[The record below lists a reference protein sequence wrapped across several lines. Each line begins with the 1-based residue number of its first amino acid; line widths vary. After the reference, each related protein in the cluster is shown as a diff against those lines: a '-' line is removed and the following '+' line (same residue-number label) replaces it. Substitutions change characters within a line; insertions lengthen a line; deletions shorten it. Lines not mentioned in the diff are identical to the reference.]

1 MRSWETGA
9 GRREGRRPPGAGSE
23 RSERSRRAPP
33 PTEGK
38 ARATGERVAVR
49 VRGVTEARLEWAEP
63 RSYLEPGVGAF
74 AQERVHRADIARRG
88 GSGQPAR
95 RHHGER
101 RSDDER
107 RRRLFGF
114 DTAPRVREILFFQAG
129 FSGTSVRKKAR
140 EPRSERLS
148 WRRPRKT
155 SAESVSSEVEP
166 RALAPLAPTL
176 ARSPRGRARRRRLA
190 RSSRSLA
197 GKLRDSRA
205 DRSGFSG
212 QVASPDPRTG
222 RASARRLYGR
232 RRWTTRRTRP
242 TRRRGS
248 SPVTPTACWAT
259 MPRRTTSTPST
270 CVSRPPRRS
279 SRRAPAAR
287 QNASPSD

>member
-1 MRSWETGA
+1 MNA
-9 GRREGRRPPGAGSE
+9 
-23 RSERSRRAPP
+23 
-33 PTEGK
+33 
-38 ARATGERVAVR
+38 
-49 VRGVTEARLEWAEP
+49 
-63 RSYLEPGVGAF
+63 
-74 AQERVHRADIARRG
+74 AD
-88 GSGQPAR
+88 
-95 RHHGER
+95 
-101 RSDDER
+101 
-107 RRRLFGF
+107 
-114 DTAPRVREILFFQAG
+114 G
-129 FSGTSVRKKAR
+129 FSVSIPPHASEKSCFSRPASVERQSVKKRASLGAR
-140 EPRSERLS
+140 GYPG
-148 WRRPRKT
+148 RPRKT
-155 SAESVSSEVEP
+155 SAESVSSKVEP
-166 RALAPLAPTL
+166 RALAPLEPTL